1 MPANNSIT
9 AGDDADLENMT
20 SRNDGLE
27 SEPADPRIDLRLLT
41 DKVYLL
47 MQQEARLDR
56 SRNGEILWRR

>member
-9 AGDDADLENMT
+9 AGDDAELKNMT

-27 SEPADPRIDLRLLT
+27 SEPDDPQIDLRLLT